1 MNRININTNVVLD
14 VNPTYEQG
22 VILYVMSKTPLIGLE
37 SAVDL
42 EPYTPIRV
50 NSLREFTNGRDGE
63 SALAESVKEPYS
75 TQIKYLLEQGHNVIL
90 YVVDH
95 ENFTNETKTKH
106 TYMTKQ
112 SNLGYDIVLMAPEV
126 PSTSIEDLLTE
137 EDDLEEDLPEDLEE
151 DLPEE
156 TEENIEDDL
165 EDLDE
170 YSEFLDELDIE
181 LEGDNLAAFSRLKED
196 IKNIIKENHV
206 ELIVQDSDIRSAT
219 EVLDKLGIENYLSYK
234 VSVTAPHELSVTS
247 YSADL
252 KDVHMSTILAGRR
265 ARYLRMNKP
274 YLPVA
279 GEVHGL
285 VHEALEPKNGN
296 ELLQSLADVELL
308 QSNGYITMRY
318 KRGLGYLFSTQNT
331 GFKSTDKRHPFIR
344 ANNVTQHLWLVR
356 QINNYLE
363 SVLYAPNN
371 QKTWDLVRLNI
382 SKIFDRLLGDGIS
395 AYRVLVGLG
404 VTMNTADI
412 EEGKL
417 LVRLAYRPIN
427 VIETIEV
434 NILVNSA
441 TGEITISD
449 EEAPAL

>member
-42 EPYTPIRV
+42 DPYTPIRV

-63 SALAESVKEPYS
+63 SALAELVKEPYS

-95 ENFTNETKTKH
+95 TDETEIKH

-126 PSTSIEDLLTE
+126 PSVS
-137 EDDLEEDLPEDLEE
+137 
-151 DLPEE
+151 
-156 TEENIEDDL
+156 
-165 EDLDE
+165 
-170 YSEFLDELDIE
+170 
-181 LEGDNLAAFSRLKED
+181 LEGDNLAAFNGLKKD

-219 EVLDKLGIENYLSYK
+219 EVLDELGIEAYLSYK
-234 VSVTAPHELSVTS
+234 VSVAAPYELNVTS

-252 KDVHMSTILAGRR
+252 EGVHMSTILAGRR

-279 GEVHGL
+279 GEAHGL
-285 VHEALEPKNGN
+285 VYEALEPKNGT

-308 QSNGYITMRY
+308 QSKGYITMRY
-318 KRGLGYLFSTQNT
+318 KRGLGYLFATQNT
-331 GFKSTDKRHPFIR
+331 GFNSATGVLDKRHPFIR
-344 ANNVTQHLWLVR
+344 ANNVTQHLWLAR

-363 SVLYAPNN
+363 GVLYAPNN

-417 LVRLAYRPIN
+417 LIRLAYRPIN

-449 EEAPAL
+449 EEAPVL

>member
-37 SAVDL
+37 SAVELD
-42 EPYTPIRV
+42 PYTPIRV

-126 PSTSIEDLLTE
+126 PSTS
-137 EDDLEEDLPEDLEE
+137 
-151 DLPEE
+151 
-156 TEENIEDDL
+156 
-165 EDLDE
+165 
-170 YSEFLDELDIE
+170 

-449 EEAPAL
+449 EEAPVL

>member
-37 SAVDL
+37 SVVDL
-42 EPYTPIRV
+42 EPYIPVRV

-63 SALAESVKEPYS
+63 SALAESVKEPYT

-95 ENFTNETKTKH
+95 TDETEINHK
-106 TYMTKQ
+106 YMTKQ

-126 PSTSIEDLLTE
+126 PSVK
-137 EDDLEEDLPEDLEE
+137 
-151 DLPEE
+151 
-156 TEENIEDDL
+156 
-165 EDLDE
+165 
-170 YSEFLDELDIE
+170 
-181 LEGDNLAAFSRLKED
+181 LEGDNLAAFNGLKEE

-206 ELIVQDSDIRSAT
+206 ELIVQDSDIRSAE
-219 EVLDKLGIENYLSYK
+219 EVLDELDIGDYLSYK
-234 VSVTAPHELSVTS
+234 VSVVAPYELKVTS

-252 KDVHMSTILAGRR
+252 EGVYMSTILAGRR
-265 ARYLRMNKP
+265 ARYLKMNKP

-279 GEVHGL
+279 GEAHGL
-285 VHEALEPKNGN
+285 VHEALEPKNGT

-308 QSNGYITMRY
+308 QSKGYVTMRY

-449 EEAPAL
+449 EEAPVL

>member
-126 PSTSIEDLLTE
+126 PSTS
-137 EDDLEEDLPEDLEE
+137 
-151 DLPEE
+151 
-156 TEENIEDDL
+156 
-165 EDLDE
+165 
-170 YSEFLDELDIE
+170 

-219 EVLDKLGIENYLSYK
+219 EVLDKLEIEDYLSYK

-252 KDVHMSTILAGRR
+252 EGVHMSTILAGRR

-308 QSNGYITMRY
+308 QSNGYVTMRY
-318 KRGLGYLFSTQNT
+318 KRGLGYLFATQNT
-331 GFKSTDKRHPFIR
+331 GFNSTDKRHPFIR

-449 EEAPAL
+449 EEAPVL

>member
-1 MNRININTNVVLD
+1 MNRININTNIVLD

-126 PSTSIEDLLTE
+126 PSTS
-137 EDDLEEDLPEDLEE
+137 
-151 DLPEE
+151 
-156 TEENIEDDL
+156 
-165 EDLDE
+165 
-170 YSEFLDELDIE
+170 

-206 ELIVQDSDIRSAT
+206 ELIVQDSDIRSAE
-219 EVLDKLGIENYLSYK
+219 EVLDELDIEDYLSYK
-234 VSVTAPHELSVTS
+234 VSVAAPYELNVTS

-252 KDVHMSTILAGRR
+252 ESVHMSTILAGRR

-308 QSNGYITMRY
+308 QSNGYVTMRY
-318 KRGLGYLFSTQNT
+318 KRGLGYLFATQNT

-449 EEAPAL
+449 EEAPVL

>member
-126 PSTSIEDLLTE
+126 PSTS
-137 EDDLEEDLPEDLEE
+137 
-151 DLPEE
+151 
-156 TEENIEDDL
+156 
-165 EDLDE
+165 
-170 YSEFLDELDIE
+170 

-206 ELIVQDSDIRSAT
+206 ELIVQDSDIRSAE
-219 EVLDKLGIENYLSYK
+219 EVLDELDIEDYLSYK
-234 VSVTAPHELSVTS
+234 VSVAAPYELSVTS

-252 KDVHMSTILAGRR
+252 EGIHMSTILAGRR

-296 ELLQSLADVELL
+296 KLLQSLADVELL
-308 QSNGYITMRY
+308 QSAGYVTMRY
-318 KRGLGYLFSTQNT
+318 KRGLGYLFATQNT

-449 EEAPAL
+449 EEAPVL

>member
-126 PSTSIEDLLTE
+126 PSTS
-137 EDDLEEDLPEDLEE
+137 
-151 DLPEE
+151 
-156 TEENIEDDL
+156 
-165 EDLDE
+165 
-170 YSEFLDELDIE
+170 

-318 KRGLGYLFSTQNT
+318 KRGLGYLFATQNT

-449 EEAPAL
+449 EEAPVL

>member
-42 EPYTPIRV
+42 DPYTPIRV

-63 SALAESVKEPYS
+63 SALAELVKEPYS

-95 ENFTNETKTKH
+95 TDETEIKH

-126 PSTSIEDLLTE
+126 PSVS
-137 EDDLEEDLPEDLEE
+137 
-151 DLPEE
+151 
-156 TEENIEDDL
+156 
-165 EDLDE
+165 
-170 YSEFLDELDIE
+170 
-181 LEGDNLAAFSRLKED
+181 LEGDNLEAFNGLKEE

-206 ELIVQDSDIRSAT
+206 ELIVQDSDVRSAT
-219 EVLDKLGIENYLSYK
+219 EVLDELGIEAYLSYK
-234 VSVTAPHELSVTS
+234 VSVAAPYELNVTS

-252 KDVHMSTILAGRR
+252 EGVHMSTILAGRR

-279 GEVHGL
+279 GEAHGL
-285 VHEALEPKNGN
+285 VHEALEPKNGT

-308 QSNGYITMRY
+308 QSKGYITMRY
-318 KRGLGYLFSTQNT
+318 KRGLGYLFATQNT
-331 GFKSTDKRHPFIR
+331 GFNSVTGVLDKRHPFIR
-344 ANNVTQHLWLVR
+344 ANNVTQHLWLAR

-363 SVLYAPNN
+363 GVLYAPNN

-417 LVRLAYRPIN
+417 LIRLAYRPIN

>member
-50 NSLREFTNGRDGE
+50 NSLREFTNGKDGE

-126 PSTSIEDLLTE
+126 PSTSLEEGIEDLLPE
-137 EDDLEEDLPEDLEE
+137 EDFEEEIEELPEDFEEEIEDIEE
-151 DLPEE
+151 D
-156 TEENIEDDL
+156 IEDDL
-165 EDLDE
+165 EDL
-170 YSEFLDELDIE
+170 
-181 LEGDNLAAFSRLKED
+181 GDNLAAFSRLKED

-285 VHEALEPKNGN
+285 VHGALEPKNGN
-296 ELLQSLADVELL
+296 KLLQSLADVELL

-318 KRGLGYLFSTQNT
+318 KRGLGYLFATQNT

-412 EEGKL
+412 EKGKL

-427 VIETIEV
+427 VIEAVEV
-434 NILVNSA
+434 NINILVNSA

-449 EEAPAL
+449 EAALVL